1 MNNPLLSKLQTT
13 QISLCTSLKTVMSY
27 ICVGLQGL
35 QSTFANI
42 DSFSLTHQISGN
54 RWLLALWIIASLSPM
69 APIGAGNGVGSERSL
84 RRFGNVHVCPDNSPC
99 SVGGRPPRGPRAPP
113 RVGGASR
120 AGQFPVWRRTSR
132 GMSPQWKSGNACTP
146 LRCPSCSPATFLTA
160 LNGWHRSGLR

>member
-1 MNNPLLSKLQTT
+1 MCMSALMTPL
-13 QISLCTSLKTVMSY
+13 
-27 ICVGLQGL
+27 
-35 QSTFANI
+35 A
-42 DSFSLTHQISGN
+42 
-54 RWLLALWIIASLSPM
+54 
-69 APIGAGNGVGSERSL
+69 
-84 RRFGNVHVCPDNSPC
+84 

-146 LRCPSCSPATFLTA
+146 LRCPSCSPATFLTV